1 MQLRKIA
8 VCLGLDRIKD
18 GFRFLWANCLVAEL
32 NGSNNTASDVTNQK
46 APIGNDQGVVEGGKK
61 VKSAKER
68 MQTQPSP
75 MMSTVRDL
83 FLLNA
88 CNWVDRSNM
97 VADERIVEKERVKAE
112 KAKKF
117 AEKQAKL
124 ATAQSLTQSS
134 KTSEKKNKAKNEEQ
148 LPEYVEETPKGQKKS
163 MYFQELH

>member
-1 MQLRKIA
+1 
-8 VCLGLDRIKD
+8 
-18 GFRFLWANCLVAEL
+18 
-32 NGSNNTASDVTNQK
+32 
-46 APIGNDQGVVEGGKK
+46 
-61 VKSAKER
+61 
-68 MQTQPSP
+68 
-75 MMSTVRDL
+75 
-83 FLLNA
+83 
-88 CNWVDRSNM
+88 M

-163 MYFQELH
+163 MYFHDLLNCGLIDSYSSQATRRRISQGVYPKSCRVCMVRLVGKGRLFPA